1 MLLKRCTQLLLST
14 HTQNYCYQSAHK
26 TIAIKV
32 PHKTIAIKA
41 YTKLLLSKHTQT
53 YLRKYHNIIA
63 RSNTY
68 NCAKQYA
75 LSDLYHYRREIL
87 INPASITY
95 AQYLVVDKWIT
106 EMFLFQTILEVYIGQ
121 RAW

>member
-1 MLLKRCTQLLLST
+1 M
-14 HTQNYCYQSAHK
+14 
-26 TIAIKV
+26 
-32 PHKTIAIKA
+32 
-41 YTKLLLSKHTQT
+41 
-53 YLRKYHNIIA
+53 
-63 RSNTY
+63 
-68 NCAKQYA
+68 
-75 LSDLYHYRREIL
+75 SDLYHYRLEIL